1 MLIVKTYIIILFL
14 IYSSL
19 IVSADDPYNVIFNN
33 DVIIENNLIVNNIKS
48 DQPINVTGNILDIS
62 GQVTISGN
70 SNVTL
75 TASPAIYLNN
85 LASKE
90 LVYYLVLDNNNTL
103 GYTTQSPKDNF
114 INNVNTNTIESE
126 SHHDLVIGN
135 TDNDQVNINSQTVQF
150 SENLNC
156 DTISFNQPVEINTE
170 IHFLNPITVNENITV
185 TGGNI
190 ILEKKNENSIAIN
203 CNQFNTSLRIN
214 SYGNITLGNSDLSSV
229 ITINNLLGDITIGSQ
244 EHPIT
249 ILSGLQETDTPIY
262 YLVADNSGTVKKY
275 DAQRP
280 YIISQDSYTTDT
292 ISVNTIE
299 SANKINFNTYLLSI
313 TTDNLT
319 IDCTPEEASFPK
331 IIINTQECFAETLTN
346 LEAIFINDAEIQPN
360 LLFKIN
366 YLILFSRKLP
376 DLTSST
382 FSFSHYYLKNIPVIN
397 PLNANPLTIELS
409 TGQLTLQ
416 KINNTVKYRNTEK
429 NLNPVEFNYKDN
441 YNMKNND
448 ICYKSHLKIKHFG
461 FIAEEMEALE
471 IEDLI
476 IKDSNNKTIDYNN
489 DVLEAIIIEK
499 INLYRQYYQKILEK
513 CEILQVKLE
522 KTQHENTIL
531 KNIITQKKKLIRLL
545 QTISHT

>member
-14 IYSSL
+14 IYSSFIIAEDGPSN
-19 IVSADDPYNVIFNN
+19 IVFND
-33 DVIIENNLIVNNIKS
+33 DVIIENNLMVNNLTTN
-48 DQPINVTGNILDIS
+48 QPSTINGNTCDVS
-62 GQVTISGN
+62 GDVTISGN
-70 SNVTL
+70 GNITL
-75 TASPAIYLNN
+75 TASPGIYFNN
-85 LASKE
+85 LQSKE
-90 LVYYLVLDNNNTL
+90 LVYYLVLDKDNKL
-103 GYTTQSPKDNF
+103 GYTTQSPEDSPIMNL
-114 INNVNTNTIESE
+114 NTNSIESE
-126 SHHDLVIGN
+126 PNHDLIIESATN
-135 TDNDQVNINSQTVQF
+135 QININGNAVQF
-150 SENLNC
+150 SQALNC

-170 IHFLNPITVNENITV
+170 LHFLDTVTVKQDINI
-185 TGGNI
+185 TGGNT
-190 ILEKKNENSIAIN
+190 ILENKNGNSITIN
-203 CNQFNTSLRIN
+203 CNQFNTSLPIN

-229 ITINNLLGDITIGSQ
+229 ITVNNLLGDITIGSQ
-244 EHPIT
+244 ENPIT

-262 YLVADNSGTVKKY
+262 YLVANSSGTVKKY
-275 DAQRP
+275 DAQKP
-280 YIISQDSYTTDT
+280 YVIAQDSYTTDT

-299 SANKINFNTYLLSI
+299 STNQINFNTDLLSI
-313 TTDNLT
+313 TTDNVT
-319 IDCTPEEASFPK
+319 IDYTSVLGQFPK

-346 LEAIFINDAEIQPN
+346 MESIFINDAEIQPN

-397 PLNANPLTIELS
+397 PLNANRLTIELS

-416 KINNTVKYRNTEK
+416 KINNTLQYKNTEK
-429 NLNPVEFNYKDN
+429 KLNPVVFNYKDN
-441 YNMKNND
+441 YTMKNND

-489 DVLEAIIIEK
+489 NVLEAIIIEK

-513 CEILQVKLE
+513 YEILQFKLE

-531 KNIITQKKKLIRLL
+531 KNIITQKKKLITLL

>member
-14 IYSSL
+14 IYSSF
-19 IVSADDPYNVIFNN
+19 IIADDGPSNIVFND
-33 DVIIENNLIVNNIKS
+33 DVIIENNLMVNNLTTN
-48 DQPINVTGNILDIS
+48 QPSTINGNTCDVS
-62 GQVTISGN
+62 GDVTISGN
-70 SNVTL
+70 GNLTL
-75 TASPAIYLNN
+75 IPSPSIYINN
-85 LASKE
+85 LQNKE
-90 LVYYLVLDNNNTL
+90 LIYYLVLDNNNIL
-103 GYTTQSPKDNF
+103 GYTTQSPADNP
-114 INNVNTNTIESE
+114 IMNLNTNSIQSEPNRELVIESGIDHINMNGE
-126 SHHDLVIGN
+126 
-135 TDNDQVNINSQTVQF
+135 NIQF
-150 SENLNC
+150 SKNLTCN
-156 DTISFNQPVEINTE
+156 ILSFNQPVEINTE
-170 IHFLNPITVNENITV
+170 IHFLDDVTVNEDMNL
-185 TGGNI
+185 TGGTI
-190 ILEKKNENSIAIN
+190 ILENKNTNNITIN
-203 CNQFNTSLRIN
+203 CNQFNTSLPIN

-229 ITINNLLGDITIGSQ
+229 ITVNNLLGDITIGSQ
-244 EHPIT
+244 ENPIT

-262 YLVADNSGTVKKY
+262 YLVANSSGTVKKY
-275 DAQRP
+275 DAQKP

-299 SANKINFNTYLLSI
+299 SANQINFNTDLLSI
-313 TTDNLT
+313 TTDNVT
-319 IDCTPEEASFPK
+319 IDYTSVLGQFPK

-346 LEAIFINDAEIQPN
+346 MESIFINDAEIQPN

-397 PLNANPLTIELS
+397 PLNANRLTIELS

-416 KINNTVKYRNTEK
+416 KINNTLQYKNTEK
-429 NLNPVEFNYKDN
+429 KLNPVVFNYKDN
-441 YNMKNND
+441 YTMKNND

-489 DVLEAIIIEK
+489 NVLEAIIIEK

-513 CEILQVKLE
+513 YEILQFKLE

-531 KNIITQKKKLIRLL
+531 KNIITQKKKLITLL